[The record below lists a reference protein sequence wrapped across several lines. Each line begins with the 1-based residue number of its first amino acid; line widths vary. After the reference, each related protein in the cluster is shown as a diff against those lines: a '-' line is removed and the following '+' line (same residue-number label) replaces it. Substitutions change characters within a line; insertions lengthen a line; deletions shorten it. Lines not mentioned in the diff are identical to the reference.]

1 MRSVLHLIGLGDLLG
16 SILGLIS
23 WPMLLLVFVALIGAY
38 LLLKRMPRRKIDD
51 VTFVKLPFLS
61 KAEVMFLVA
70 LETSVYPEY
79 RVFARVPL
87 RDLILANCENL
98 SSQTRAQNRINFKTV
113 DFVLVD
119 PQRFEVHKVVEL
131 DDRTHDD
138 VRREDRDAFIDDV
151 LGRAGLPIIHCQC
164 KIFYDPAS
172 LRAQLNLPPVL
183 LEN

>member
-1 MRSVLHLIGLGDLLG
+1 MRSFLHLIGPGDLLG
-16 SILGLIS
+16 PILGSIP
-23 WPMLLLVFVALIGAY
+23 WPMLLLVFLALMGAY
-38 LLLKRMPRRKIDD
+38 LLLKRMPRHKTDD
-51 VTFVKLPFLS
+51 VTFVRLPFLS
-61 KAEVMFLVA
+61 KAEVMFLGA

-87 RDLILANCENL
+87 RDLILVNCENL

-138 VRREDRDAFIDDV
+138 VRWKDRDAFIDDV
-151 LGRAGLPIIHCQC
+151 LGRAGLPIIHCKC
-164 KIFYDPAS
+164 KLFYDPAS
-172 LRAQLNLPPVL
+172 LRSQLNLPPVL
-183 LEN
+183 LET

>member
-1 MRSVLHLIGLGDLLG
+1 MRSVLHFIGLGDLLG
-16 SILGLIS
+16 PILGLIS
-23 WPMLLLVFVALIGAY
+23 WPMLLLVFVALMGAY
-38 LLLKRMPRRKIDD
+38 LLLKRMPWRKTDD
-51 VTFVKLPFLS
+51 VTFVRLPFLS

-138 VRREDRDAFIDDV
+138 VRRKVRDTFIDDV
-151 LGRAGLPIIHCQC
+151 LGRAGLPIIHCQS

-172 LRAQLNLPPVL
+172 LRSQLNLPPVL